1 MIKTEFKQWI
11 ENYDF
16 EHAFEKTKSMSEDEI
31 IEELGSLAYNAADNS
46 VDKIDLLAFS
56 FAYKYKLLVDDI
68 RWNYIL
74 MRLIESAYIWYKGM
88 PDIVLECAHRLLE
101 LDNTHLR
108 ALQAIVDC
116 YEHSVSHCTDEQYES
131 AKNRMEELGY
141 TMRS

>member
-1 MIKTEFKQWI
+1 MTETKFKELI
-11 ENYDF
+11 ESYSFKNAY
-16 EHAFEKTKSMSEDEI
+16 EETKSMSEDEI
-31 IEELGSLAYNAADNS
+31 IYELTALAYYAADNS

-116 YEHSVSHCTDEQYES
+116 YEHSASHCTDEQYED
-131 AKNRMEELGY
+131 
-141 TMRS
+141 

>member
-16 EHAFEKTKSMSEDEI
+16 DHAFEKTKS
-31 IEELGSLAYNAADNS
+31 
-46 VDKIDLLAFS
+46 
-56 FAYKYKLLVDDI
+56 
-68 RWNYIL
+68 IL
-74 MRLIESAYIWYKGM
+74 MRLIESAYIWYNGM

-131 AKNRMEELGY
+131 AKRRMEELGY